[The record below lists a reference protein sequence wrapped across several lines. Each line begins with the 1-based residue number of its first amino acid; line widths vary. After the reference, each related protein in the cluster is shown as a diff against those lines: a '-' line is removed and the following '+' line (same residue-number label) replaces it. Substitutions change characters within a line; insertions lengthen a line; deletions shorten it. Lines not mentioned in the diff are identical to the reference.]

1 MRVRYPWRAAV
12 VVVWV
17 LAWGVAPVMAQQVEE
32 RASVTLAPPQMEEF
46 LLRAKIVSTRGVSTG
61 TTNTRRATLSNG
73 VLTHDAQIQTIDR
86 IWAKFEAPNGPP
98 EFNFIDSYR
107 FNIGAYQLSLLL
119 GLDNVPMSVE
129 RSYQGRHAA
138 LTWWIDDVMMDDGTR
153 VKKQV
158 RSPDTERT
166 AMQIHVMR
174 VFDELIA
181 NRDRNLGNVLWTS
194 DWKLW
199 MIDHTRS
206 FRLDDRPRKP
216 ELLERVERSLFER
229 LRALT
234 RESVTTA
241 VGKSL
246 TRYEV
251 DAVMKRRDAIV
262 KLFEAK
268 IAERGDAAVVYVTR
282 P

>member
-1 MRVRYPWRAAV
+1 MRALWRAAV
-12 VVVWV
+12 VSACVI
-17 LAWGVAPVMAQQVEE
+17 AWDIAPAVAQQIEQ
-32 RASVTLAPPQMEEF
+32 RASVALAPAQMEEF
-46 LLRAKIVSTRGVSTG
+46 LLRAKVVSTRGVDVG
-61 TTNTRRATLSNG
+61 TTNTRRATLSDG

-86 IWAKFEAPNGPP
+86 MWAKFEPPGQPP

-107 FNIGAYQLSLLL
+107 FNIGAYRVSLLL

-129 RSYQGRHAA
+129 RSYQGRRAA
-138 LTWWIDDVMMDDGTR
+138 VTWWIDDVMMDDGTR

-199 MIDHTRS
+199 MMTTRA
-206 FRLDDRPRKP
+206 
-216 ELLERVERSLFER
+216 RSAR
-229 LRALT
+229 MPCSASPNNSSGSSGRCG
-234 RESVTTA
+234 TA
-241 VGKSL
+241 CG
-246 TRYEV
+246 R
-251 DAVMKRRDAIV
+251 
-262 KLFEAK
+262 
-268 IAERGDAAVVYVTR
+268 
-282 P
+282 

>member
-1 MRVRYPWRAAV
+1 MRSPWRASV
-12 VVVWV
+12 VGVCVM
-17 LAWGVAPVMAQQVEE
+17 AWGLAPAAAQQVEQ
-32 RASVTLAPPQMEEF
+32 RASVALAPAQMEEF
-46 LLRAKIVSTRGVSTG
+46 LLRANIVKTEGVDVG
-61 TTNTRRATLSNG
+61 INNTRRATLSDG
-73 VLTHDAQIQTIDR
+73 VFTHAAQIQTVDR
-86 IWAKFEAPNGPP
+86 TWTKFEPPGQPP

-107 FNIGAYQLSLLL
+107 FNIGAYRLSLLL

-129 RSYQGRHAA
+129 RSYQGRRAA
-138 LTWWIDDVMMDDGTR
+138 VTWWIDDVMMDDGTR

-206 FRLDDRPRKP
+206 FRLDNRLRKP
-216 ELLERVERSLFER
+216 ELLERIERSLWAR

-234 RESVTTA
+234 RESVTNV
-241 VGKSL
+241 VGRSL

-251 DAVMKRRDAIV
+251 DAMLDRRDAIV
-262 KLFEAK
+262 KLFEAR
-268 IAERGDAAVVYVTR
+268 IAERGDAAVVYVMR